1 MKYRIC
7 DLNGFENVKDFYY
20 ITENGEVFSR
30 NTKLKLYKKTGGY
43 LYTALVT
50 NDGKVKYARVHRLVA
65 QAFLLNP
72 ENKPYVNHKDLNRQN
87 NNVDNL
93 EWVTPKENNLWSMS
107 KKVYQYNYNGD
118 LVKIYDYVGETKQYG
133 FNSGHVA
140 SCCRD
145 EIRNHKNF
153 VFSYKELSRNDVV
166 QRLSKPYYLKGDN
179 RRE

>member
-93 EWVTPKENNLWSMS
+93 E
-107 KKVYQYNYNGD
+107 
-118 LVKIYDYVGETKQYG
+118 KI
-133 FNSGHVA
+133 S
-140 SCCRD
+140 
-145 EIRNHKNF
+145 
-153 VFSYKELSRNDVV
+153 
-166 QRLSKPYYLKGDN
+166 
-179 RRE
+179 